1 LRQSA
6 SRIAWFVPFR
16 RNTLTSN
23 LCCVN
28 IFFLARANKFVGRM
42 SCLDFEFSKEP
53 MRELERARWRCR
65 RGLLELDIVLQRFM
79 DEHYARLGET
89 ELRQFEMLLDLS
101 DNDLWEM
108 IALRKETEN
117 RSLQPV
123 LHLLQT
129 I

>member
-1 LRQSA
+1 
-6 SRIAWFVPFR
+6 
-16 RNTLTSN
+16 
-23 LCCVN
+23 
-28 IFFLARANKFVGRM
+28 
-42 SCLDFEFSKEP
+42 

-79 DEHYARLGET
+79 DEHYARLDET